1 MYLATRQTIVLP
13 VMWRSIATEF
23 PCKHPQL
30 FKDGG
35 NYRILHPYRHGAAT
49 LVADTQQH
57 SPKSAGM
64 APQPYAAA
72 IASLM
77 VARRLG
83 QMDWDFQ

>member
-1 MYLATRQTIVLP
+1 VYLATRHTIVLA
-13 VMWRSIATEF
+13 VMWRSIATEI

-35 NYRILHPYRHGAAT
+35 NYRILHPYRQGAAT

-57 SPKSAGM
+57 SPKSAST
-64 APQPYAAA
+64 APQPYAVAM
-72 IASLM
+72 ASLM
-77 VARRLG
+77 VAHGLG